1 MRTKR
6 LSPTGD
12 GESSDKP
19 SDFGPTELIEIDVEH
34 YEKLLIIVTLW
45 KIGSPREFFEDFIE
59 SMWTQLDECVKP
71 DLVLEDFR
79 NIAESLLKRD

>member
-19 SDFGPTELIEIDVEH
+19 SDFGPTELIEIDGEH
-34 YEKLLIIVTLW
+34 YEKLLIIAALW
-45 KIGSPREFFEDFIE
+45 KNTPTDFFQDIID
-59 SMWTQLDECVKP
+59 SSWTQLDEFVTD
-71 DLVLEDFR
+71 DLKLEDFR
-79 NIAESLLKRD
+79 SIADALTKRG